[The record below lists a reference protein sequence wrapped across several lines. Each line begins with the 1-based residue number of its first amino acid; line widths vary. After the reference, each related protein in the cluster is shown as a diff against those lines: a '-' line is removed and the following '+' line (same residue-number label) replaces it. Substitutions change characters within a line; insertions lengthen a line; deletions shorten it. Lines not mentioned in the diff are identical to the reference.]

1 MVMVGNQIQQKSV
14 LFIILLGFPS
24 PITHRVMAHF
34 LVYLRLPDL
43 IKFKKIKKVYKFIGV
58 CNIQNEG
65 RGRKKILFARN

>member
-1 MVMVGNQIQQKSV
+1 
-14 LFIILLGFPS
+14 
-24 PITHRVMAHF
+24 MAHF

-65 RGRKKILFARN
+65 RGRKKILFARNWLEWETGSELLMALSSTLVEMEILL